1 MSWKKQPKECTFL
14 DQKMRLESIKIEC
27 SECCEPI
34 FEKKKK
40 CNTHSKKTLKWANG
54 TEKERERESEWVW
67 KYDWVRTMDRC
78 NTLSTIV
85 FIVRTSQHEYNLP
98 HHRLNIYCKM
108 FVVHRT
114 GARFLSLCV
123 FISYRLKTEDGGTVR
138 FFHCIYRCSPLC

>member
-27 SECCEPI
+27 SECCKPI
-34 FEKKKK
+34 FEKKMQYSFKK
-40 CNTHSKKTLKWANG
+40 DSEMSKWNRKGK
-54 TEKERERESEWVW
+54 REREWVW

-85 FIVRTSQHEYNLP
+85 FIVRTSQHECNLP